1 MPRKLPRLRIPVN
14 GTASRVQQ
22 KRSMRASAQAIA
34 GQGALAGLMLAL
46 TMPPKIFTS
55 LVRGGGRC
63 VLHAVASTHLAQL
76 VPAGH
81 GASG

>member
-1 MPRKLPRLRIPVN
+1 M
-14 GTASRVQQ
+14 S
-22 KRSMRASAQAIA
+22 ASARAIA
-34 GQGALAGLMLAL
+34 GQGALAGLELAL
-46 TMPPKIFTS
+46 TMPPTTLAP
-55 LVRGGGRC
+55 LVLKGGSRC